1 MLFENGDKFEG
12 EWKND
17 IREGKGKMNYRN
29 GKIDKG
35 EWKKDKFQ
43 NKGYF
48 KFFK

>member
-1 MLFENGDKFEG
+1 MLFENGNKFEG

-35 EWKKDKFQ
+35 EWKKDKF
-43 NKGYF
+43 
-48 KFFK
+48 